1 MKIAKIKIHYS
12 LIFLLILS
20 LFTGSFFNILGI
32 LVCIFLHELGH
43 ISMLIKFKV
52 NIKYLE
58 LSIIG
63 GIIEIEKKELVLY
76 QKLLIDG
83 IGVIINL
90 IIIILISILNLETMN
105 YLIAYNL
112 FMIVFNLIPIIPLDG
127 YRILND
133 VLTSI
138 YDEEYSCYLIKKID
152 IICLMMLLIIM
163 FVMKLYGLLLIWC
176 FLLYKYFRYKVDD
189 VQINK
194 IYKLFKK

>member
-32 LVCIFLHELGH
+32 LVSIFLHELGH
-43 ISMLIKFKV
+43 ISMLIKYKV
-52 NIKYLE
+52 KIKYLE

-127 YRILND
+127 YRLLND

-152 IICLMMLLIIM
+152 IFCLMMLLIVM
-163 FVMKLYGLLLIWC
+163 FILKLYGLLLIWC

>member
-1 MKIAKIKIHYS
+1 MKIAKIKIYYS

-43 ISMLIKFKV
+43 ISMLIKYKV

-127 YRILND
+127 YRLLND

-138 YDEEYSCYLIKKID
+138 YDEEYSWYLIKKID
-152 IICLMMLLIIM
+152 LICLMMLLIVM
-163 FVMKLYGLLLIWC
+163 FILKLYGLLLIWC